1 MPPSAPGARVR
12 VLGRRYRG
20 PVRIFGLTAPVFGAT
35 CYVVAADDGTC
46 VVVDAG
52 GGVADAVARTVA
64 EHRLT
69 VVGVLATHGHADH
82 VWDAGRVA
90 AGAGVP
96 VRLHARDAYRLA
108 DPFGTLG
115 GSGSGSGSGSGG
127 VGDGLRSALRDAGL
141 DSDAPVVGDV
151 LTFGAGDGE
160 RTEDVELVLGGVR
173 LVARHAPGHTEGS
186 TLYLLD
192 AGEDQVA
199 FTGDVLFA
207 GTVGRTD
214 LPGGDPAVMART
226 LREVVAAL
234 PPRAHVLPGHG
245 PASRV
250 DTELATNPY
259 LAG

>member
-1 MPPSAPGARVR
+1 
-12 VLGRRYRG
+12 
-20 PVRIFGLTAPVFGAT
+20 VRIFGLTAPVFAAT
-35 CYVVAADDGTC
+35 CYVVAADDDTC

-52 GGVADAVARTVA
+52 GGVAAAVARTVA
-64 EHRLT
+64 EHGLT
-69 VVGVLATHGHADH
+69 VAGVLATHGHADH

-90 AGAGVP
+90 AAAGVP
-96 VRLHARDAYRLA
+96 VRLHARDAYRLS

-115 GSGSGSGSGSGG
+115 GGPVG
-127 VGDGLRSALRDAGL
+127 VGDGLRAALRDAGL
-141 DSDAPVVGDV
+141 DDGAPAAGAV
-151 LTFGAGDGE
+151 LTFGAGAGADE
-160 RTEDVELVLGGVR
+160 RTADVELVLGGVR

-192 AGEDQVA
+192 AGEEQVA

-214 LPGGDPAVMART
+214 LPGGDPSAMART

-234 PPRAHVLPGHG
+234 PPRTHVLPGHG
-245 PASRV
+245 PASRM
-250 DTELATNPY
+250 DAELATNPY

>member
-1 MPPSAPGARVR
+1 
-12 VLGRRYRG
+12 
-20 PVRIFGLTAPVFGAT
+20 VRIFRLTAPVFAAT

-52 GGVADAVARTVA
+52 GGVAPAVARTVA
-64 EHRLT
+64 EHGLT
-69 VVGVLATHGHADH
+69 VAGVLATHGHADH

-90 AGAGVP
+90 GGSGVP

-115 GSGSGSGSGSGG
+115 AGIGGTAG
-127 VGDGLRSALRDAGL
+127 VGDGLRAALREAGL
-141 DSDAPVVGDV
+141 DADAPVVEDV
-151 LTFGAGDGE
+151 LTFGAGDDE
-160 RTEDVELVLGGVR
+160 RSADVELVLGGVR
-173 LVARHAPGHTEGS
+173 LIARHAPGHTEGS

-192 AGEDQVA
+192 AGEEQVA

-226 LREVVAAL
+226 LRDVVATL
-234 PPRAHVLPGHG
+234 PPRTHVLPGHG

>member
-1 MPPSAPGARVR
+1 
-12 VLGRRYRG
+12 
-20 PVRIFGLTAPVFGAT
+20 VRIFGLTAPVFAAT

-46 VVVDAG
+46 VVIDPGA
-52 GGVADAVARTVA
+52 GVADAVSRTVG
-64 EHRLT
+64 EHGLRVT
-69 VVGVLATHGHADH
+69 GVLATHGHADH

-90 AGAGVP
+90 GAAGLA
-96 VRLHARDAYRLA
+96 VRVHARDAYRLA
-108 DPFGTLG
+108 DPLSTLG
-115 GSGSGSGSGSGG
+115 TGSQG
-127 VGDGLRSALRDAGL
+127 VSAGLRAAVLDAGL
-141 DSDAPVVGDV
+141 DPDAFAAGEVDP
-151 LTFGAGDGE
+151 FGAGQDA
-160 RTEDVELVLGGVR
+160 RTPDVELVLGGVR

-192 AGEDQVA
+192 AGDEQVA

-214 LPGGDPAVMART
+214 LPGGDPAAMAAT

-234 PPRAHVLPGHG
+234 PPGTHVLPGHG

-250 DTELATNPY
+250 DAELATNPY